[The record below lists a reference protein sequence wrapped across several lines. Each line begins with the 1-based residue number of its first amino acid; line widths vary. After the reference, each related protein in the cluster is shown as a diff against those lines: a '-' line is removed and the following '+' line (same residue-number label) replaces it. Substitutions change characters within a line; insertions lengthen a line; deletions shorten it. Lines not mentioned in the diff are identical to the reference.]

1 MQMTDQDLRLAAFQL
16 FGKLVSRADPGRI
29 DVWAG
34 MGLTLTQLRALFILR
49 SEDGLRAGGLAER
62 LGVTAS
68 TLTRVM
74 DRLVRNHLVRRE
86 PDEEDRRL
94 VRHFLTASGQEAV
107 VEIERTGRERM
118 NRIFDRLT
126 ASQLERL
133 VEALQDMTAAADQA
147 YPAEQMTAPVKVVVT

>member
-1 MQMTDQDLRLAAFQL
+1 MQMIDPELRLEAFQL

-29 DVWAG
+29 DAWAG

-49 SEDGLRAGGLAER
+49 AEDGLRAGGLAER
-62 LGVTAS
+62 LGVTPS

-94 VRHFLTASGQEAV
+94 VRHFLTASGHEAV

-118 NRIFDRLT
+118 DRIFDRLT
-126 ASQLERL
+126 GDQLQRL
-133 VEALQDMTAAADQA
+133 VEALQDMTLAADEA
-147 YPAEQMTAPVKVVVT
+147 YPAEQIGTPVKVGA